1 MREFALYALSRTSQ
15 EEVGKDRRR
24 AWGIWFVVVLEVG
37 SMLCFVQVSTLTH
50 GVFLA
55 IPAIIL
61 LVFAVAR
68 LEGNRELLVK
78 EPLCLLWPHYHSR
91 HGLSRRQAPATG
103 CYMGTALLRVACSL
117 VFWGNVDLDRAF
129 QNFSPEVC
137 PRVRGPEL
145 CSYYPA
151 GGFQWASA
159 CVLRRFVLTSEDE
172 RVNRPKMTKMYQ
184 AEDGPCW
191 QECKSC
197 LPYAAWGRNRD
208 WIAAPCHVGDTC
220 QNICCRCLHCRL
232 SPSLVGWLVEGC
244 VKGAFYPGVP
254 RDVYWSEDE
263 MVYWRDG
270 SGPVT
275 ASTVSAYYSN
285 FTWLS
290 DNALLAQLAR
300 CTLTHELHATS
311 LATFSTAALFLQWL
325 PVIMLG
331 AWLGLTCCLPLLLG
345 LQGLMAMLGSAPP
358 DIDTQ
363 GAIASKAEHLRR
375 QIAQGGH
382 QAGLKEKVTIYMDLF
397 FFLVDYASDW
407 NCLLQF
413 VLEQQFGLAGAQ
425 AAIIVAPTVL
435 DFYRG
440 RIQVVEVVGGFL
452 RSRRKGFPTNS
463 YIQSLR
469 SEKGVE
475 APLSLFLQYY
485 ALPRATSL
493 AGFWSVC
500 LSMPL
505 SMYSISKHVYTTFE
519 LSLIDSWTPAGE
531 VQRQDAAPIGNASAD
546 TDISMPQRPPPDL
559 MSVAP
564 PAKAPLPGPAVLPSA
579 FERQFL
585 PPIAIDGQ
593 RVNEKE

>member
-1 MREFALYALSRTSQ
+1 MREFALYALSRASQ
-15 EEVGKDRRR
+15 EELGKDRRR
-24 AWGIWFVVVLEVG
+24 AWGIWFLVVLEVG

-68 LEGNRELLVK
+68 GNRELLVK

-91 HGLSRRQAPATG
+91 HGLSRHQAPATG

-129 QNFSPEVC
+129 QNFSPVVC
-137 PRVRGPEL
+137 PRVRGPQP
-145 CSYYPA
+145 CDYYPA
-151 GGFQWASA
+151 VENRKDPVCLWRKYA
-159 CVLRRFVLTSEDE
+159 LHE
-172 RVNRPKMTKMYQ
+172 RGDGTKTVTEMTKMYQ
-184 AEDGPCW
+184 TKNGGCW

-197 LPYAAWGRNRD
+197 LPDVWGKQKD
-208 WIAAPCHVGDTC
+208 WIRAPCVADDTC
-220 QNICCRCLHCRL
+220 QSVCCRCLHCQL

-254 RDVYWSEDE
+254 RDVYWSPRG

-270 SGPVT
+270 PGLVTASTVT

-290 DNALLAQLAR
+290 ENALLAQLAR

-311 LATFSTAALFLQWL
+311 LARFSTAALFLQWL
-325 PVIMLG
+325 PVVMLG

-382 QAGLKEKVTIYMDLF
+382 RAGLKEKVTIYMDLF

-425 AAIIVAPTVL
+425 AVIIVAPTVL
-435 DFYRG
+435 DCYRG

-452 RSRRKGFPTNS
+452 RSRRKGFPRIRTFS
-463 YIQSLR
+463 PCDRKRGWRLR
-469 SEKGVE
+469 SPFSCSTMPCRGPRVWLDSG
-475 APLSLFLQYY
+475 AY
-485 ALPRATSL
+485 ACP
-493 AGFWSVC
+493 C
-500 LSMPL
+500 
-505 SMYSISKHVYTTFE
+505 H
-519 LSLIDSWTPAGE
+519 
-531 VQRQDAAPIGNASAD
+531 
-546 TDISMPQRPPPDL
+546 
-559 MSVAP
+559 
-564 PAKAPLPGPAVLPSA
+564 
-579 FERQFL
+579 
-585 PPIAIDGQ
+585 
-593 RVNEKE
+593 